1 MSDKKQKF
9 EWQELKEIWINS
21 SQTRKINIQMS
32 RLLDE
37 LKGKV
42 SQFEKDSIK
51 SDVAVLK
58 ANWKEYKGMVSQ
70 FEKDSINKD
79 LIKITALL
87 KKFLNLFKKNKQE
100 FDGTMMKSSHPTII
114 GD

>member
-1 MSDKKQKF
+1 MNNKGQEF
-9 EWQELKEIWINS
+9 EWQELKDIWINS

-32 RLLDE
+32 GLLDE

-51 SDVAVLK
+51 SDVATLK
-58 ANWKEYKGMVSQ
+58 SNWNQFKGMTSQ

-79 LIKITALL
+79 LAIITRLL
-87 KKFLNLFKKNKQE
+87 KKFLNLFKKNKE
-100 FDGTMMKSSHPTII
+100 
-114 GD
+114 

>member
-1 MSDKKQKF
+1 MNKNGKEFD
-9 EWQELKEIWINS
+9 WQELKEIWTNS
-21 SQTRKINIQMS
+21 SQTKEINIQMS

-51 SDVAVLK
+51 SDVATLK
-58 ANWKEYKGMVSQ
+58 VHWKKFKGMTSQ

-79 LIKITALL
+79 LNTITALL
-87 KKFLNLFKKNKQE
+87 KKFLNLFKKK
-100 FDGTMMKSSHPTII
+100 K
-114 GD
+114 

>member
-1 MSDKKQKF
+1 MTEKEQKF
-9 EWQELKEIWINS
+9 EWKELKKIWIES
-21 SQTRKINIQMS
+21 SQTREINIQMS

-51 SDVAVLK
+51 SDVAALK
-58 ANWKEYKGMVSQ
+58 ANWKEYKGMISQ

-79 LIKITALL
+79 LTKITALL
-87 KKFLNLFKKNKQE
+87 KKFLNLFKKNK
-100 FDGTMMKSSHPTII
+100 
-114 GD
+114 

>member
-1 MSDKKQKF
+1 MSDKEQKF

-21 SQTRKINIQMS
+21 SQTREINIQMS

-51 SDVAVLK
+51 SDLATLK
-58 ANWKEYKGMVSQ
+58 VNWKQFKGMTSQ

-79 LIKITALL
+79 LTTITALL
-87 KKFLNLFKKNKQE
+87 EKFLNLFKKNK
-100 FDGTMMKSSHPTII
+100 
-114 GD
+114 

>member
-1 MSDKKQKF
+1 MNSKEQEF
-9 EWQELKEIWINS
+9 EWQEIKEIWTNS
-21 SQTRKINIQMS
+21 AQTKQINIQVT

-58 ANWKEYKGMVSQ
+58 TNWNRFKGMTSQ

-79 LIKITALL
+79 LAIVTTLL
-87 KKFLNLFKKNKQE
+87 KKFLKYFKKE
-100 FDGTMMKSSHPTII
+100 
-114 GD
+114 

>member
-1 MSDKKQKF
+1 MTDKEQKF
-9 EWQELKEIWINS
+9 DWQELKEIWLTS
-21 SQTRKINIQMS
+21 SQTREINIQMS
-32 RLLDE
+32 RLMDE

-51 SDVAVLK
+51 SDVATLQ
-58 ANWKEYKGMVSQ
+58 ANWQQFKGMTSQ

-87 KKFLNLFKKNKQE
+87 KKFLNLFKKNK
-100 FDGTMMKSSHPTII
+100 
-114 GD
+114 

>member
-1 MSDKKQKF
+1 MNNKGQEF

-51 SDVAVLK
+51 SDVATLK
-58 ANWKEYKGMVSQ
+58 ANWKQFKGMTSQ
-70 FEKDSINKD
+70 FEKDSIYRD
-79 LIKITALL
+79 LTTITSLL
-87 KKFLNLFKKNKQE
+87 KKFLNLFTKKK
-100 FDGTMMKSSHPTII
+100 
-114 GD
+114 